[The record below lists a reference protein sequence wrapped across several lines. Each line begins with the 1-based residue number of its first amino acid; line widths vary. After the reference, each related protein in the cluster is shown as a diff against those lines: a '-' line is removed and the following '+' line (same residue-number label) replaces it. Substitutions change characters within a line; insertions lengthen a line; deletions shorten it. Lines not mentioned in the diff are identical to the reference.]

1 MSALKDLKFYATQP
15 HNCSYLED
23 KQAITL
29 FMDPDKDLDPAL
41 YRHLADIG
49 FRRSGR
55 HVYRPHCQGCNAC
68 IPARVVAKSFEP
80 RRKHRKLLKKN
91 RDILVTRSEAEY
103 DEETYQLY
111 KKYIS
116 IQHRDGD
123 MYPPSMEQ
131 FQSFLVGCPEFCCY
145 YKFWLDEKLV
155 AVAVTDE
162 LSNGLSAIYTFYDPE
177 VSKTRSLGSYCILW
191 QIEEAKKLG
200 LKHLHLGYWIK
211 DCKKMSYK
219 IQYRPLEVY
228 VNNRW
233 VTLR

>member
-15 HNCSYLED
+15 HSCSYLED

-49 FRRSGR
+49 FRRSGQ
-55 HVYRPHCQGCNAC
+55 HVYRPHCQGCSAC
-68 IPARVVAKSFEP
+68 IPARVVVNSFEP
-80 RRKHRKLLKKN
+80 RRKHRKLFKKN
-91 RDILVTRSEAEY
+91 QDLLITRSEASY

-116 IQHRDGD
+116 VQHRDGD

-233 VTLR
+233 VTLK